1 MQQKDTGSAA
11 GSGRKDEYQG
21 EALGV
26 KDQLG
31 YMELL

>member
-11 GSGRKDEYQG
+11 GSSREDDYQG
-21 EALGV
+21 DALCV
-26 KDQLG
+26 RDQLG